1 MPGLS
6 EDHFRQP
13 PAEYRPLAMW
23 FLNGHLQPDEVCRQ
37 VAAMAAAGV
46 GSIQVAA
53 RTGLETP
60 YLSDGW
66 LALVD
71 SIIVDSARHGMQVW
85 LADEYPYPSG
95 AAGGEVVLRHAEY
108 RAWQMHAE
116 RVVVHVGAEVR
127 LEPFHAFCY
136 TVGGLRKWDAPP
148 SEFDQ
153 NP

>member
-1 MPGLS
+1 MPGLI

-95 AAGGEVVLRHAEY
+95 ASGGEVVLRHPEY
-108 RAWQMHAE
+108 RAWQMHAQHLQAAPGE
-116 RVVVHVGAEVR
+116 EVRVV
-127 LEPFHAFCY
+127 
-136 TVGGLRKWDAPP
+136 APGT
-148 SEFDQ
+148 SV
-153 NP
+153 